1 MLTASNDLLAGARI
15 DRSTASPRERA
26 SAADTYKALC
36 VTINDPNEEF
46 IIAPVKN
53 TAPVGVTRHSTGLRT
68 VVARA
73 HEGAALLW
81 IAMPVV
87 DIAPE
92 SIAFVVLL
100 VTSAVRMAV
109 DPGAWR
115 GYFQKARCLLPF
127 ALLCM
132 WCVCAAAWSSSSTS
146 KAIQSAPI
154 RPLFGLAALLIA
166 VRGPWPAWIALA
178 ASSTVMLTISAVKVL
193 ANPSL
198 YSRYSPEFP
207 GIRNNYSS
215 TCLIAGALITGSVAA
230 MIATRQRRYVVVGA
244 VPLSVAAIVLRAT
257 GSRTGAIA
265 ALIGTMVSVVS
276 LVMSKCARRWR
287 LVIAVTMLTVVGGAL
302 FLNSAASNRL
312 IPMIYGAPG
321 SSLNYKP
328 VDGTAAFLGRV
339 AGERGPIWFVALSLA
354 GQRPIFGWGSKSWKD
369 IYPAE
374 VKRLSPALGL
384 EDPQQ
389 INTLASMPQAHNTFL
404 QVFVEQGAIGLILL
418 CWVLVE
424 CWHRSKQVQDPI
436 LRAVLLGV
444 LMVWLTQ
451 GMSEPLLNFSVST
464 VFLGLIIVTTA
475 IPTSMPQQPRL

>member
-1 MLTASNDLLAGARI
+1 M
-15 DRSTASPRERA
+15 
-26 SAADTYKALC
+26 
-36 VTINDPNEEF
+36 
-46 IIAPVKN
+46 KN
-53 TAPVGVTRHSTGLRT
+53 TALVGVTWHSTGLRT

-87 DIAPE
+87 EIAPE

-100 VTSAVRMAV
+100 VTTAVRIAV
-109 DPGAWR
+109 DPGAWS

-132 WCVCAAAWSSSSTS
+132 WFVCAAAWSSSSTS
-146 KAIQSAPI
+146 KALQSAPI

-166 VRGPWPAWIALA
+166 VRGPWAAWLALA
-178 ASSTVMLTISAVKVL
+178 ASSTVMLAISAVKVL

-198 YSRYSPEFP
+198 YSRYSDDFP
-207 GIRNNYSS
+207 GIRNTYSS
-215 TCLIAGALITGSVAA
+215 TCLITGALITGSVAA
-230 MIATRQRRYVVVGA
+230 MIATRQRRYAVVGA
-244 VPLSVAAIVLRAT
+244 VPLSLAAIVLRAT

-276 LVMSKCARRWR
+276 LVMSKCAHRWR
-287 LVIAVTMLTVVGGAL
+287 LVIAVTMLTVVVGAL
-302 FLNSAASNRL
+302 FVNSAASNRL
-312 IPMIYGAPG
+312 IPLIYGAPD
-321 SSLNYKP
+321 SALNYKP
-328 VDGTAAFLGRV
+328 VDGTATFLYRV
-339 AGERGPIWFVALSLA
+339 AGDRGPIWFVALSLA
-354 GQRPIFGWGSKSWKD
+354 GQRPIFGWGSKSWKN

-374 VKRLSPALGL
+374 VKRLSPVLGL

-389 INTLASMPQAHNTFL
+389 ISALASMPQAHNTFL
-404 QVFVEQGAIGLILL
+404 QVFVEQGAIGLMLL

-424 CWHRSKQVQDPI
+424 CWHRSKQVEDPI

-451 GMSEPLLNFSVST
+451 GMSAPLLNFPVST
-464 VFLGLIIVTTA
+464 VFLGLIIATTA
-475 IPTSMPQQPRL
+475 IPTSMPQQQRL

>member
-1 MLTASNDLLAGARI
+1 M
-15 DRSTASPRERA
+15 
-26 SAADTYKALC
+26 
-36 VTINDPNEEF
+36 
-46 IIAPVKN
+46 
-53 TAPVGVTRHSTGLRT
+53 
-68 VVARA
+68 VARA

-109 DPGAWR
+109 DPGAWS

-132 WCVCAAAWSSSSTS
+132 WFVCAAAWSSSSTS
-146 KAIQSAPI
+146 KAVQSAPI

-451 GMSEPLLNFSVST
+451 GMSEPLLNFPVST
-464 VFLGLIIVTTA
+464 AFLGLIIVTTA
-475 IPTSMPQQPRL
+475 IPTSTPQQQRL

>member
-109 DPGAWR
+109 DPGAWS

-132 WCVCAAAWSSSSTS
+132 WFVCAAAWSSSSTS
-146 KAIQSAPI
+146 KAVQSAPI

>member
-1 MLTASNDLLAGARI
+1 M
-15 DRSTASPRERA
+15 
-26 SAADTYKALC
+26 
-36 VTINDPNEEF
+36 
-46 IIAPVKN
+46 
-53 TAPVGVTRHSTGLRT
+53 
-68 VVARA
+68 VARA
-73 HEGAALLW
+73 HEGVALLW
-81 IAMPVV
+81 IAMLVV
-87 DIAPE
+87 AMAPE

-100 VTSAVRMAV
+100 VTAAVRIVV

-127 ALLCM
+127 ALLCV
-132 WCVCAAAWSSSSTS
+132 WCMCAAAWSSSSTS
-146 KAIQSAPI
+146 KAVQSAPI

-424 CWHRSKQVQDPI
+424 CWHRSKQIQDPI
-436 LRAVLLGV
+436 LRAVLLGI

-451 GMSEPLLNFSVST
+451 GMSEPLLNFPVST

-475 IPTSMPQQPRL
+475 IPASTPQQQRL

>member
-1 MLTASNDLLAGARI
+1 M
-15 DRSTASPRERA
+15 
-26 SAADTYKALC
+26 
-36 VTINDPNEEF
+36 
-46 IIAPVKN
+46 KN
-53 TAPVGVTRHSTGLRT
+53 TALVGVTWHSTGLRT

-87 DIAPE
+87 EIAPE

-100 VTSAVRMAV
+100 VTSAVRIAV
-109 DPGAWR
+109 DPGAWS

-132 WCVCAAAWSSSSTS
+132 WFMCAAAWSSSSTS

-166 VRGPWPAWIALA
+166 VRGPWAAWLALA
-178 ASSTVMLTISAVKVL
+178 ASSTVMLAISAVKVL
-193 ANPSL
+193 ANPSI
-198 YSRYSPEFP
+198 YSRYSDDFP
-207 GIRNNYSS
+207 GIRNTYSS
-215 TCLIAGALITGSVAA
+215 TCLITGALITGSVAA
-230 MIATRQRRYVVVGA
+230 MIATRQRRYAVVGA
-244 VPLSVAAIVLRAT
+244 VPLSLAAIVLRAT

-287 LVIAVTMLTVVGGAL
+287 LLIAVTMLTVVVGAI
-302 FLNSAASNRL
+302 FVNSAASNRL
-312 IPMIYGAPG
+312 IPLIYGAPD
-321 SSLNYKP
+321 SALNYKP
-328 VDGTAAFLGRV
+328 VDGTATFLYRV
-339 AGERGPIWFVALSLA
+339 AGDRGPIWFVALSLA
-354 GQRPIFGWGSKSWKD
+354 GQRPIFGWGSKSWKN

-374 VKRLSPALGL
+374 VKRLSPVLGL

-389 INTLASMPQAHNTFL
+389 ISALASMPQAHNTFL
-404 QVFVEQGAIGLILL
+404 QVFVEQGAIGLMLL

-451 GMSEPLLNFSVST
+451 GMSAPLLNFPVST
-464 VFLGLIIVTTA
+464 VFLGLIIATTA
-475 IPTSMPQQPRL
+475 IPTSIPQQQRL

>member
-1 MLTASNDLLAGARI
+1 M
-15 DRSTASPRERA
+15 
-26 SAADTYKALC
+26 
-36 VTINDPNEEF
+36 
-46 IIAPVKN
+46 
-53 TAPVGVTRHSTGLRT
+53 
-68 VVARA
+68 VARA

-81 IAMPVV
+81 IAMLVV
-87 DIAPE
+87 AMAPE

-100 VTSAVRMAV
+100 VTAAVRIVV

-127 ALLCM
+127 ALLCV
-132 WCVCAAAWSSSSTS
+132 WCMCAAAWSSSSTS
-146 KAIQSAPI
+146 KAVQSAPI

-166 VRGPWPAWIALA
+166 VRGPWAAWLALA
-178 ASSTVMLTISAVKVL
+178 ASSTVMLAISAVKVL

-198 YSRYSPEFP
+198 YSRYNSEFP
-207 GIRNNYSS
+207 GIRNHYSE
-215 TCLIAGALITGSVAA
+215 TCLIAAALVTGSVAA
-230 MIATRQRRYVVVGA
+230 MIATRQRRYVLVGA

-257 GSRTGAIA
+257 GGRTGAIA

-276 LVMSKCARRWR
+276 LVMSKRARRWR
-287 LVIAVTMLTVVGGAL
+287 LVIAAAILTAVGGAL

-312 IPMIYGAPG
+312 ISRIYGAPDT
-321 SSLNYKP
+321 SVNYKP
-328 VDGTAAFLGRV
+328 VDGTATFLYRV

-354 GQRPIFGWGSKSWKD
+354 GQRPVFGWGSKSWKD

-374 VKRLSPALGL
+374 AKRLSPALGL
-384 EDPQQ
+384 EDPQV
-389 INTLASMPQAHNTFL
+389 ISTLAGAYHAHNTFL

-418 CWVLVE
+418 GWVLVE
-424 CWHRSKQVQDPI
+424 CWHRSKQVQDTI

-451 GMSEPLLNFSVST
+451 GLSEPLLNFPVST

-475 IPTSMPQQPRL
+475 IPTSTPQQQRL

>member
-1 MLTASNDLLAGARI
+1 ML
-15 DRSTASPRERA
+15 
-26 SAADTYKALC
+26 
-36 VTINDPNEEF
+36 V
-46 IIAPVKN
+46 
-53 TAPVGVTRHSTGLRT
+53 VGN
-68 VVARA
+68 
-73 HEGAALLW
+73 
-81 IAMPVV
+81 
-87 DIAPE
+87 APE
-92 SIAFVVLL
+92 SIAFIVLL
-100 VTSAVRMAV
+100 VTAVVRMVV

-127 ALLCM
+127 ALLCIWM
-132 WCVCAAAWSSSSTS
+132 VCAAAWSSSSTS
-146 KAIQSAPI
+146 KAVQSAPV

-166 VRGPWPAWIALA
+166 VRGPWAAWLALA
-178 ASSTVMLTISAVKVL
+178 ASSTVMLAISAVKVL

-207 GIRNNYSS
+207 GITNNYSS

-230 MIATRQRRYVVVGA
+230 MIATRQRSYVGVVGA

-287 LVIAVTMLTVVGGAL
+287 LVIAVTTLTAVGGAL
-302 FLNSAASNRL
+302 FLNSAASKRL
-312 IPMIYGAPG
+312 IPIIYGAPD
-321 SSLNYKP
+321 SSVNYKP
-328 VDGTAAFLGRV
+328 VDGTAAFLHRV
-339 AGERGPIWFVALSLA
+339 AGDRGPIWFVALSLA

-374 VKRLSPALGL
+374 AKRLSPALGL
-384 EDPQQ
+384 EDPQM
-389 INTLASMPQAHNTFL
+389 ISTLASMPQAHNTFL

-424 CWHRSKQVQDPI
+424 CWHRTRQVQDPI

-451 GMSEPLLNFSVST
+451 GLSAPLLNYGVST

-475 IPTSMPQQPRL
+475 IPTSTPQQQRL

>member
-1 MLTASNDLLAGARI
+1 ML
-15 DRSTASPRERA
+15 
-26 SAADTYKALC
+26 
-36 VTINDPNEEF
+36 
-46 IIAPVKN
+46 
-53 TAPVGVTRHSTGLRT
+53 
-68 VVARA
+68 VVA
-73 HEGAALLW
+73 
-81 IAMPVV
+81 M
-87 DIAPE
+87 APE

-100 VTSAVRMAV
+100 VTAAVRIVV

-146 KAIQSAPI
+146 KAVQSAPI

-166 VRGPWPAWIALA
+166 VRGPWAAWLALA
-178 ASSTVMLTISAVKVL
+178 ASSTVMLAISAVKVL

-198 YSRYSPEFP
+198 YSRFNSEFP
-207 GIRNNYSS
+207 GIRNHYSE
-215 TCLIAGALITGSVAA
+215 TCLIAAALVTGSVAA

-287 LVIAVTMLTVVGGAL
+287 LVIAAAMLTAVVGAL
-302 FLNSAASNRL
+302 FLNSVASKRL
-312 IPMIYGAPG
+312 IPIIYGAPDT
-321 SSLNYKP
+321 SVNYKP
-328 VDGTAAFLGRV
+328 VDGTATFLYRV
-339 AGERGPIWFVALSLA
+339 AGDRGPIWFVALSLA
-354 GQRPIFGWGSKSWKD
+354 GQRPMFGWGSKSWKN

-384 EDPQQ
+384 DPKV
-389 INTLASMPQAHNTFL
+389 ISTLASTHHAHNTYL
-404 QVFVEQGAIGLILL
+404 QVFVEQGAVGLILL

-444 LMVWLTQ
+444 FMVWLTQ
-451 GMSEPLLNFSVST
+451 GMSEPLLNFPVST

-475 IPTSMPQQPRL
+475 IPTSTPQQQRL

>member
-53 TAPVGVTRHSTGLRT
+53 TAPLGVTRHSTGLRT

-109 DPGAWR
+109 DPGAWS

-132 WCVCAAAWSSSSTS
+132 WFVCAAAWSSSSTS
-146 KAIQSAPI
+146 KAVQSAPI

-287 LVIAVTMLTVVGGAL
+287 LAIAVTMLTVVGGAL

-389 INTLASMPQAHNTFL
+389 ISTLASMPQAHNTFL

-436 LRAVLLGV
+436 LRAVLLGI

-451 GMSEPLLNFSVST
+451 GMTEPLLNFPVST

>member
-109 DPGAWR
+109 DPGAWS

-132 WCVCAAAWSSSSTS
+132 WFVCAAAWSSSSTS
-146 KAIQSAPI
+146 KAVQSAPI

-354 GQRPIFGWGSKSWKD
+354 GHRPIFGWGSKSWKV
-369 IYPAE
+369 IYPAD

-451 GMSEPLLNFSVST
+451 GMSEPLLNFPVST

>member
-1 MLTASNDLLAGARI
+1 M
-15 DRSTASPRERA
+15 
-26 SAADTYKALC
+26 
-36 VTINDPNEEF
+36 
-46 IIAPVKN
+46 KN
-53 TAPVGVTRHSTGLRT
+53 TALVGVTWHSTGLRT

-87 DIAPE
+87 EIAPE

-100 VTSAVRMAV
+100 VTTAVRIAV
-109 DPGAWR
+109 DPGAWS

-132 WCVCAAAWSSSSTS
+132 WFVCAAAWSSSSTS
-146 KAIQSAPI
+146 KALQSAPI

-166 VRGPWPAWIALA
+166 VRGPWAAWLALA
-178 ASSTVMLTISAVKVL
+178 ASSTVMLAISAVKVL

-198 YSRYSPEFP
+198 YSRYSDDFP
-207 GIRNNYSS
+207 GIRNTYSS
-215 TCLIAGALITGSVAA
+215 TCLITGALIAGSVAA
-230 MIATRQRRYVVVGA
+230 MIATRQRRYAVVGA
-244 VPLSVAAIVLRAT
+244 VPLSLAAIVLRAT

-276 LVMSKCARRWR
+276 LVMSKCAHRWR
-287 LVIAVTMLTVVGGAL
+287 LVIAVTMLTVVVGAL
-302 FLNSAASNRL
+302 FVNSAASNRL
-312 IPMIYGAPG
+312 IPLIYGAPD
-321 SSLNYKP
+321 SALNYKP
-328 VDGTAAFLGRV
+328 VDGTATFLYRV
-339 AGERGPIWFVALSLA
+339 AGDRGPIWFVALSLA
-354 GQRPIFGWGSKSWKD
+354 GQRPIFGWGSKSWKN

-374 VKRLSPALGL
+374 VKRLSPVLGL

-389 INTLASMPQAHNTFL
+389 ISALASMPQAHNTFL
-404 QVFVEQGAIGLILL
+404 QVFVEQGAIGLMLL

-424 CWHRSKQVQDPI
+424 CWHRSKQVEDPI

-451 GMSEPLLNFSVST
+451 GMSAPLLNFPVST
-464 VFLGLIIVTTA
+464 VFLGLIIATTA
-475 IPTSMPQQPRL
+475 IPTSMPQQQRL

>member
-1 MLTASNDLLAGARI
+1 ML
-15 DRSTASPRERA
+15 
-26 SAADTYKALC
+26 
-36 VTINDPNEEF
+36 
-46 IIAPVKN
+46 
-53 TAPVGVTRHSTGLRT
+53 
-68 VVARA
+68 VVA
-73 HEGAALLW
+73 
-81 IAMPVV
+81 M
-87 DIAPE
+87 APE

-100 VTSAVRMAV
+100 VTAAVRIVV

-146 KAIQSAPI
+146 KAVQSAPI

-166 VRGPWPAWIALA
+166 VRGPWAAWLALA
-178 ASSTVMLTISAVKVL
+178 ASSTVMLAISAVKVL

-198 YSRYSPEFP
+198 YSRFNSEFP
-207 GIRNNYSS
+207 GIRNHYSE
-215 TCLIAGALITGSVAA
+215 TCLIAAALVTGSVAA

-287 LVIAVTMLTVVGGAL
+287 LVIAAAMLTAVVGAL
-302 FLNSAASNRL
+302 FLNSVASKRL
-312 IPMIYGAPG
+312 IPIIYGAPDT
-321 SSLNYKP
+321 SVNYKP
-328 VDGTAAFLGRV
+328 VDGTATFLCRV
-339 AGERGPIWFVALSLA
+339 AGDRGPIWFVALSLA
-354 GQRPIFGWGSKSWKD
+354 GQRPMFGWGSKSWKD

-374 VKRLSPALGL
+374 ATRLSPALGL
-384 EDPQQ
+384 KNPQV
-389 INTLASMPQAHNTFL
+389 ISTLAGTYHAHNTFL

-436 LRAVLLGV
+436 LRAVLLGI

-451 GMSEPLLNFSVST
+451 GMSEPLLNFPVST
-464 VFLGLIIVTTA
+464 VFLGLIVVTTA
-475 IPTSMPQQPRL
+475 IPTSTPQQQRL

>member
-1 MLTASNDLLAGARI
+1 M
-15 DRSTASPRERA
+15 
-26 SAADTYKALC
+26 
-36 VTINDPNEEF
+36 
-46 IIAPVKN
+46 
-53 TAPVGVTRHSTGLRT
+53 
-68 VVARA
+68 VARA

-81 IAMPVV
+81 IAMLVV
-87 DIAPE
+87 AMAPE

-100 VTSAVRMAV
+100 VAAAVRIVV

-132 WCVCAAAWSSSSTS
+132 WCMCAAAWSSSSTS

-166 VRGPWPAWIALA
+166 VRGPWVAWLALA
-178 ASSTVMLTISAVKVL
+178 ASSTVMLAISAAKVL

-198 YSRYSPEFP
+198 YSRYSDEFP
-207 GIRNNYSS
+207 GIRNHYSE
-215 TCLIAGALITGSVAA
+215 TCLIAAALVTGSVAA

-265 ALIGTMVSVVS
+265 ALIGTMSVVS
-276 LVMSKCARRWR
+276 LVMSKRARRWR
-287 LVIAVTMLTVVGGAL
+287 LVIAAAILTAVGGAL

-312 IPMIYGAPG
+312 ISRVYGAPDT
-321 SSLNYKP
+321 SVNYKP
-328 VDGTAAFLGRV
+328 VDGTAAFLYRV
-339 AGERGPIWFVALSLA
+339 AGDRGPIWFVALSLA
-354 GQRPIFGWGSKSWKD
+354 GQRPMFGWGSKSWKD

-374 VKRLSPALGL
+374 AKRLSPALGL
-384 EDPQQ
+384 KDPQV
-389 INTLASMPQAHNTFL
+389 ISTLAGTYHAHNTFL

-418 CWVLVE
+418 SWVLVE
-424 CWHRSKQVQDPI
+424 CWHRTRQVQDPI

-444 LMVWLTQ
+444 FMVWLTQ
-451 GMSEPLLNFSVST
+451 GLTAPLLNFSVST
-464 VFLGLIIVTTA
+464 VFLGLIVVTTA
-475 IPTSMPQQPRL
+475 IPTSMPQQQRL